1 MKKIRYIAISI
12 LIWLIIWYL
21 SALLVNKPVF
31 LPGPID
37 TVRALYMLIRTKEF
51 YQSIL
56 FSLLGITKGFFIGLL
71 SGIVL
76 ATIASINE
84 FLGVLIDTP
93 VKVIKSVP
101 VASFVVLALLWV
113 NSRAL
118 STLVSAMM
126 VMPVIYTNVK
136 TSITHTDTG
145 KLEMARV
152 FRINLFKK
160 IMYVYLPDVF
170 PSLISA
176 SVIASGFAWKSG
188 VAAEIIGLIRNS
200 IGNRIYQSKIYLETA
215 ELFAWTITLIVLSIL
230 FEKIITL
237 ILVKLQKITGG
248 TLNDRD

>member
-12 LIWLIIWYL
+12 IIWLIIWYL
-21 SALLVNKPVF
+21 SALLVNKPIF

-56 FSLLGITKGFFIGLL
+56 FSLLGISGGFFIGLL
-71 SGIVL
+71 SGIIL
-76 ATIASINE
+76 AAIASVNE

-113 NSRAL
+113 NSRFL

-136 TSITHTDTG
+136 SAIAHTDTR

-152 FRINLFKK
+152 FRISLVKK
-160 IMYVYLPDVF
+160 MVYIYLPDIF

-200 IGNRIYQSKIYLETA
+200 IGNRIYLSKIYLETP

-230 FEKIITL
+230 FEKIITF

-248 TLNDRD
+248 TLHDRD